1 VRILQLTPGTGDFL
15 CGSCLRDNALVMG
28 LRDRGH
34 DALIAPLYLP
44 FALEDRAAGAAPA
57 EGVESTIHMGGINV
71 YLQQKLGLFRWLPRV
86 LHDRLD
92 SPRLLRWAA
101 GHSKMT
107 ETPGLGALTL
117 SMLRGEEGRQRAEV
131 ARLVEW
137 ARPDMLLLSNVMLIG
152 LARELKAALGCPVV
166 CTMQGE
172 APFLD
177 ALDDDHRAR
186 CWATLAERARD
197 VDGFLAVS
205 QYTADLMSSRMD
217 LDRSKVQVVWNG
229 ADLAGISPD
238 PARRDPERPA
248 VGYLARMCRDKGIE
262 ALVDGFLRLKQRHP
276 RARLLAAGVV
286 LNEDRDLLARL
297 ERRVAEAGWAADV
310 ELLGPVTR
318 EQKIDLLQR
327 VDVLSVPAGYGESF
341 GLFLPEAWAAGL
353 PVVQPRHGGFTEL
366 VEHTG
371 GGLLYDPGDPAA
383 LADALGD
390 LLDDPA
396 RRAALGEKG
405 RAVATDEFTRARM
418 AERVEAALEGLVGA
432 RQP

>member
-1 VRILQLTPGTGDFL
+1 
-15 CGSCLRDNALVMG
+15 
-28 LRDRGH
+28 
-34 DALIAPLYLP
+34 
-44 FALEDRAAGAAPA
+44 
-57 EGVESTIHMGGINV
+57 
-71 YLQQKLGLFRWLPRV
+71 
-86 LHDRLD
+86 
-92 SPRLLRWAA
+92 
-101 GHSKMT
+101 
-107 ETPGLGALTL
+107 
-117 SMLRGEEGRQRAEV
+117 
-131 ARLVEW
+131 
-137 ARPDMLLLSNVMLIG
+137 
-152 LARELKAALGCPVV
+152 
-166 CTMQGE
+166 
-172 APFLD
+172 
-177 ALDDDHRAR
+177 
-186 CWATLAERARD
+186 
-197 VDGFLAVS
+197 
-205 QYTADLMSSRMD
+205 
-217 LDRSKVQVVWNG
+217 
-229 ADLAGISPD
+229 
-238 PARRDPERPA
+238 
-248 VGYLARMCRDKGIE
+248 MCRDKGIE

-327 VDVLSVPAGYGESF
+327 VDVLSVPAVYGESF

-371 GGLLYDPGDPAA
+371 GGVLYDPGDPAA